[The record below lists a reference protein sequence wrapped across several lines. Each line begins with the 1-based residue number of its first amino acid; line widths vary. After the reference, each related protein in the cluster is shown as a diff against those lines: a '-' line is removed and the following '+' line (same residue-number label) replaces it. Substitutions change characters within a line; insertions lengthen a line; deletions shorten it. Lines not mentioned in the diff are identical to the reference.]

1 LKLRWKTLVVLLLVV
16 GSSFLWVFWK
26 QGQSRRDS
34 IKTLNAFSQSLN
46 SRDPAALLD
55 KIVLPQAIKGQTVA
69 EQTDFLVKALHDEIS
84 PEGILALKHHA
95 EFGSLKTIFP
105 NEAADWCS
113 QAGVNAD
120 DCVAFK
126 MERAGIQAEIV
137 LVHEGQNYRVV
148 RCKDV
153 KQMAGVNSI

>member
-1 LKLRWKTLVVLLLVV
+1 
-16 GSSFLWVFWK
+16 
-26 QGQSRRDS
+26 
-34 IKTLNAFSQSLN
+34 
-46 SRDPAALLD
+46 LD